1 MPHWE
6 GVDVQ
11 LINTD
16 GMAFI
21 GPGSEWFWTAL
32 TAVVVAVTFVAIY
45 RQLSVQAA
53 ANATARVESLWAGW
67 STFDMQYYRLVLA
80 LHLKYE
86 GFQGTVV
93 PGNLSWEKVRPVVLY
108 IGDIARLVK
117 GGHLSIDEVSFV
129 SVVFRQWVVALRP
142 FYEMRRAAGLAAP
155 VDDSELEWLA
165 TRLEEWDAKHGGPR
179 PLVPTSVWLDDV
191 IDRTTANLRLEQERK
206 AGIIPGPPVTVD

>member
-1 MPHWE
+1 MPQWE

-32 TAVVVAVTFVAIY
+32 TAVVVAVTFIAIY

-53 ANATARVESLWAGW
+53 ANATARIESLWAGW
-67 STFDMQYYRLVLA
+67 STFDMQYYRLVLS

-86 GFQGTVV
+86 TIQGTVL
-93 PGNLSWEKVRPVVLY
+93 PGNLSWEKVRPVAVY
-108 IGDIARLVK
+108 MGDIARLVRR
-117 GGHLSIDEVSFV
+117 GHLSMDEVAPF
-129 SVVFRQWVVALRP
+129 SVIFRQWVVALRP
-142 FYEMRRAAGLAAP
+142 FFELRRVAGVTSRWETA
-155 VDDSELEWLA
+155 SIEWLA
-165 TRLEEWDAKHGGPR
+165 TRLEEWDAKHGGPQ

-206 AGIIPGPPVTVD
+206 AGIIPGPPVMVD